1 MSKHFISIVH
11 TPAGTFTSYTQAHV
25 ERIHCFIEW
34 IPSPNWF
41 TPTNLY
47 CLVVDF
53 SSPKWYHPVMDFQSP
68 KFCQKQVTIHVF
80 SQQQV
85 FQIFNF
91 SHLRTYD
98 PLKLARHELHI
109 HVIICLHPFDIT
121 ITWRYRHHRALTTL
135 NVIPD
140 NIVQHDFIATQQIS
154 YIAPPTPYM
163 SSVCVHCFDPHNL
176 YISYASN
183 SLSKLTCPFL
193 SSTVGSFPC
202 LHQTNFETQAT
213 CTYKI
218 AHLRAQINS

>member
-53 SSPKWYHPVMDFQSP
+53 SSPKWCHPVMDFQSP

-121 ITWRYRHHRALTTL
+121 ITWRYRHHRSSCWLPSTSSLTTL
-135 NVIPD
+135 FNMILLPRNKYHILLPPHHTCHLFVY
-140 NIVQHDFIATQQIS
+140 IVLILIIYIYPMPAILYQNWLVLFYHPQLVRFHVCIRQI
-154 YIAPPTPYM
+154 
-163 SSVCVHCFDPHNL
+163 L
-176 YISYASN
+176 
-183 SLSKLTCPFL
+183 KLKQPVLT
-193 SSTVGSFPC
+193 
-202 LHQTNFETQAT
+202 
-213 CTYKI
+213 K
-218 AHLRAQINS
+218 